1 MFNNFIN
8 GINLVINEPY
18 PSINGLKEN
27 LSLAYKIKKS
37 YSSKHS
43 EFSCISKY
51 LFQELALDE
60 NLKEIK
66 HALNAIA
73 MVEMKHFQILGEI
86 LVKLGLSP
94 TFTYINKL
102 DNETYWQSDLVD
114 YNLDLMELLKNNIK
128 DEEIAIKN
136 YKDIIKY
143 ANDEI
148 IADIINRIIL
158 DEEHHIKIFKS
169 ILKNLV

>member
-43 EFSCISKY
+43 ELSCISKY

-66 HALNAIA
+66 HALNVIA
-73 MVEMKHFQILGEI
+73 MVEMKHLQILGEI

-102 DNETYWQSDLVD
+102 DNETYWQSDLID

-148 IADIINRIIL
+148 ITDIINRIIL